1 MATPQKETARC
12 VAQSG
17 PLIREKCSD
26 VNDQS
31 TRGSPRR
38 DSVMGAMRDVMRM
51 NIARRFRAVGTKCSR
66 SAKAFFA
73 APGPRP
79 RPTAYRCSPTSSGS
93 SVDSAI
99 ALTGLPLARLYAYTT

>member
-17 PLIREKCSD
+17 PLIREFSSD

-31 TRGSPRR
+31 TRGSPVR

-51 NIARRFRAVGTKCSR
+51 NIARRKRDGGRELFALHEACLRLAEYFTTARSGTNAGEAGREAKSIKAV
-66 SAKAFFA
+66 A
-73 APGPRP
+73 
-79 RPTAYRCSPTSSGS
+79 
-93 SVDSAI
+93 
-99 ALTGLPLARLYAYTT
+99 